1 MATPRVYHRATMQP
15 GRDTVL
21 DGTAG
26 HHLARVLRVRVG
38 DPVTVFGGA
47 GGEFHTTVKLIDRG
61 GVRVHCERF
70 DPIEREAPIAI
81 GLAQVVSAGERM
93 EVTVQKAVELGAA
106 FIQPLTARRAK
117 VRLSEERAERRV
129 GHWQRI
135 AEAACEQCGR
145 NTVPIVRD
153 LMDYP
158 DWLAGYSDTATRL
171 LLVPAG
177 ARRLSE
183 LTGIGERVT
192 VLVGA
197 ESGFAEEEI
206 EMAFACG
213 FTAVRLGPRILRTET
228 AGLAA
233 LAALQARWGD
243 F

>member
-1 MATPRVYHRATMQP
+1 MQP

-38 DPVTVFGGA
+38 DPVVVFDGT
-47 GGEFHTTVKLIDRG
+47 GGEYHAS
-61 GVRVHCERF
+61 VRVVDRSEVRVRCERF

-93 EVTVQKAVELGAA
+93 EFTVQKAAELGAA
-106 FIQPLTARRAK
+106 WIQPLTARRAK
-117 VRLSEERAERRV
+117 VRLSADRAERRV
-129 GHWQRI
+129 SHWQRI

-145 NTVPIVRD
+145 NRVPVVRE

-158 DWLAGYSDTATRL
+158 EWLASYSETATRL
-171 LLVPAG
+171 VLSPTG
-177 ARRLSE
+177 AQRLSG
-183 LTGIGERVT
+183 LPAIGDRIV

-197 ESGFAEEEI
+197 ESGLADEEVG
-206 EMAFACG
+206 MALSCG
-213 FTAVRLGPRILRTET
+213 FTAVCLGPRILRTES

-233 LAALQARWGD
+233 LAAIQTRWGD